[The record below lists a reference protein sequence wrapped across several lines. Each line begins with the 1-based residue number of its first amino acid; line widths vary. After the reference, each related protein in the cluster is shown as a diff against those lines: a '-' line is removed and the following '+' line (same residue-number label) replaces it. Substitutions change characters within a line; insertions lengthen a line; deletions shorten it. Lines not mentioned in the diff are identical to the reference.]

1 MATKVQAATLINT
14 VKYQTDRAS
23 LKRVRADLKNLKTQF
38 SKTMA
43 ANMAGSP
50 AAARSAVRSAR
61 KTAEMMVDS
70 HVKAFNDVT
79 KGKAKQ
85 QARNTQNRLN
95 DMFGIGKQAKSA
107 RDSANVFKALWASE
121 SEVAKRQTE
130 AMNQF
135 ADRRKK
141 FQKDIDSL
149 RNTVLSQRAKD
160 EKRDNRIG
168 VNSNRFAYELSRMN
182 LRNSS
187 ITALTRDLER
197 LNDRFRQGAISVEQ
211 WRESS
216 RQLIRTAKDESK
228 EFRTLGQR
236 LKELREG
243 GNGGLGAGGRFL
255 GLGLAAAI
263 GAGYAATN
271 ATREALAGGID
282 TSRGLQ
288 KVQSMG
294 MTPEEAQAL
303 RKTIRDRTG
312 FDLSYEK
319 IADISKDT
327 QDKIGQLSQ
336 GQWKQSKDGSW
347 AFSGG
352 GEMADWLKIMTTRG
366 GYGRD
371 EAVQTL
377 RNVRGPAEL
386 AVLLQSLRK
395 SANLTDS
402 EFVALAEAINDFSYV
417 ANAAGD
423 QGKNFTDTLK
433 QMVDNGSLL
442 NKADRDRLAQLSQL
456 SSSFQAMQ
464 EGFQGKFGAAFVEGF
479 GLTAQQL
486 ETELGKLTPTVQ
498 RFGEIMGTLTNW
510 LLKTLNFLFDDYSDG
525 PTTAGGN
532 LRADSWLGRTWDILS
547 GGTPMQSSS
556 PFNTSDMPSW
566 MQKPANGGWN
576 PYGTQQQGPQ
586 QPIVVTP
593 APVNVQVQP
602 SSEFGN
608 LLQAHMDDRIG
619 YAFDDHIFDINNST
633 LRE

>member
-1 MATKVQAATLINT
+1 MATKVQAATLVNT
-14 VKYQTDRAS
+14 VRYQTDRAS
-23 LKRVRADLKNLKTQF
+23 LKRVRADLHNLKNQF

-43 ANMAGSP
+43 ASMAGTP
-50 AAARSAVRSAR
+50 AAAKSSVRSAR

-79 KGKAKQ
+79 KGRAKQ

-107 RDSANVFKALWASE
+107 RESANIFKAQWANE
-121 SEVAKRQTE
+121 SDVVKRQTE
-130 AMNQF
+130 AMNQL
-135 ADRRKK
+135 AAQRKK
-141 FQKDIDSL
+141 YQKDMDRI
-149 RNTVLSQRAKD
+149 RANVLKQRDKD
-160 EKRDNRIG
+160 EARDNKVS
-168 VNSNRFAYELSRMN
+168 VNSQRFAYELSRMN

-187 ITALTRDLER
+187 VAALTRDLER
-197 LNDRFRQGAISVEQ
+197 LNERFRQGAISAEM
-211 WRESS
+211 WREKS
-216 RQLIRTAKDESK
+216 RQLTRTAKDQSK

-236 LKELREG
+236 LRELRDG
-243 GNGGLGAGGRFL
+243 KDGGLGGGGRVL

-271 ATREALAGGID
+271 ATRDALAGGID
-282 TSRGLQ
+282 TTRGLQ

-294 MTPEEAQAL
+294 MTAEEAQAL

-319 IADISKDT
+319 IADIAKDT
-327 QDKIGQLSQ
+327 QDKVGQLSQ
-336 GQWKQSKDGSW
+336 GEWKQNKKDGTW

-352 GEMADWLKIMTTRG
+352 GEMADWLKIMTERG

-371 EAVQTL
+371 QAVNTL
-377 RNVRGPAEL
+377 RNVKGPAEL
-386 AVLLQSLRK
+386 AVLLQSLRG
-395 SANLTDS
+395 SAKLTDS

-417 ANAAGD
+417 ANAAGE
-423 QGKNFTDTLK
+423 QGKNFTDTMK

-456 SSSFQAMQ
+456 ASSFQAMQ

-479 GLTAQQL
+479 GLTSQEL
-486 ETELGKLTPTVQ
+486 EKELGKLTPTVV

-510 LLKTLNFLFDDYSDG
+510 LLKTFNFLLNDYSNEQ
-525 PTTAGGN
+525 TTGGGY
-532 LRADSWLGRTWDILS
+532 LRADSWLGRTFDILTK
-547 GGTPMQSSS
+547 GGPTAPEKSTL
-556 PFNTSDMPSW
+556 NMPSW
-566 MQKPANGGWN
+566 MQAPASTGWN
-576 PYGTQQQGPQ
+576 PYGMPQGPQ

-602 SSEFGN
+602 SPEFGTI
-608 LLQAHMDDRIG
+608 LQAHTDERIG
-619 YAFDDHIFDINNST
+619 YAFEDKIFEINSSMLGN
-633 LRE
+633 